1 MSIRESNGERFNSIP
16 EIAIISDEDLEHFY
30 NIYKP
35 EIHNTLRLSAN
46 FDVLENNQTFYND
59 LNSIV
64 KHYEDELRKK
74 LKSPNEKE
82 IVGQIYKRQ
91 EYYSIGTSFSNILGK
106 LHSTNKINELNG
118 YLQKNEFDYTVIV
131 EMRPTRNHLNV
142 YQIVLFNK
150 QQSKEL
156 FENLRFRYKLKFIIL
171 LWIFTLKITWTEVN
185 KCVVILDDFDCFFN
199 EENLNSLAQVVLA
212 FTKLE
217 EFKQIG
223 VKFILTTHCN
233 NYSKIAKSTNFYKIE
248 NNTIVK
254 HNNMFF
260 TKCDFSFSDK
270 KNHSYIHKFDCVHF
284 EENFNHLKSLKP
296 WKGIPM
302 FSIITGV
309 NGIGKTTL
317 LKYFNSIYS
326 KSFFISGLG
335 EMNIDFDKYL
345 DLLNEELTKK
355 NLGNTSLN
363 SFHPLNQI
371 NNQNERGIL
380 KKIIQENPLPIILKY
395 SANYHLPILI
405 ELIEIETINMF
416 LKLKNFKWRISIQ
429 DKTELVDISDPNLSE
444 KLISGYK
451 VGNFI
456 IRSINQIKFK
466 HEKSNVGY
474 YDLSPGERLLLSMY
488 LWEFDLNK
496 DDSLRGSVKPSA
508 KNRLDRYVLLLDE
521 PDVHLH
527 PSKFKHEIVDFLKQT
542 LVENLKFQVIMTTH
556 NPCTIALAQS
566 KDVFCMYSTNDY
578 IEIRE
583 ASASLVPPIEQL
595 SSGITIITQQLV
607 LVESDEDRIYFGEIC
622 RQLNELASSGN
633 SQFRL
638 FYGEQGQQV
647 RFVCPQFKEN
657 DEHKKVEKRE
667 KLLDISKN
675 LEKLL
680 TDKFNEYKNS
690 FISSTREITEKE
702 AEEKLRNQFKRSIP
716 EEKVK
721 KYVENLNR
729 LEKLP
734 NKFFE
739 DIEPNLDPSMID
751 IVTKMKTFFEES
763 YEELNPTSPRKTIES
778 LVKQVNYF
786 YNFQSMSRNYTF
798 GLLNGKNAS
807 TDSENIFIINT
818 DRNSL
823 ENYIF
828 DPINL
833 FFILRR
839 ENIKSKKS
847 NAITR
852 FVNEEIGKDKKLE
865 NNLRKENID
874 LDNWNQ
880 YFNQVKETTNL
891 KVLGSLLNLILKV
904 MQNFILKEDVIEIED
919 MSSENQDIEFLQPYN
934 IKLQYNS
941 HILNSNLP
949 METIKSFFGENDFVL
964 SRDNVLNYLIESSYN
979 FLISKEFVNGFR
991 KKFEKLND
999 LSKKS

>member
-1 MSIRESNGERFNSIP
+1 MYDQEFKSIP
-16 EIAIISDEDLEHFY
+16 EIAIIPDDDLKHVYEFK
-30 NIYKP
+30 IA
-35 EIHNTLRLSAN
+35 NTLRLSEN
-46 FDVLENNQTFYND
+46 FDILENVQTCYNEFR
-59 LNSIV
+59 S
-64 KHYEDELRKK
+64 KAKQFEDETRRIF
-74 LKSPNEKE
+74 KSQSLQQE
-82 IVGQIYKRQ
+82 IFNRPDL
-91 EYYSIGTSFSNILGK
+91 YSIGTSWKTFIRNLNHTS
-106 LHSTNKINELNG
+106 KIQGLND
-118 YLQKNEFDYTVIV
+118 YLQKNNFAYVVAVIIIAQQ
-131 EMRPTRNHLNV
+131 PANV
-142 YQIVLFNK
+142 LKISFFNNQSIQI
-150 QQSKEL
+150 QTT
-156 FENLRFRYKLKFIIL
+156 FENLEIKYKLQFIVL
-171 LWIFTLKITWTEVN
+171 LWIFSLKNTWKEVIE
-185 KCVVILDDFDCFFN
+185 CVIILDDFDCFLH
-199 EENLNSLAQVVLA
+199 EKDLNSLIDVVKE
-212 FTKLE
+212 FTTSSELN
-217 EFKQIG
+217 QIG

-233 NYSKIAKSTNFYKIE
+233 NYWKLLEVSKKSFLIKKFFKIE
-248 NNTIVK
+248 RKDNKYTFIEKVL
-254 HNNMFF
+254 
-260 TKCDFSFSDK
+260 SSDSSNK
-270 KNHSYIHKFDCVHF
+270 NNHSYIHKFDCVNL
-284 EENFNHLKSLKP
+284 EENFNHLKSFKQ
-296 WKGIPM
+296 WKEIPM

-326 KSFFISGLG
+326 KSFFKSGIEING
-335 EMNIDFDKYL
+335 EMNSQFMNYFNI
-345 DLLNEELTKK
+345 LNEQ
-355 NLGNTSLN
+355 LN
-363 SFHPLNQI
+363 NILFTDVFIDPYDR
-371 NNQNERGIL
+371 EVL
-380 KKIIQENPLPIILKY
+380 KKIIREIPLPISLKY
-395 SANYHLPILI
+395 YANYHLPILLELVKI
-405 ELIEIETINMF
+405 EKINKF
-416 LKLKNFKWRISIQ
+416 LKEKNFKWSI
-429 DKTELVDISDPNLSE
+429 KVEENGG
-444 KLISGYK
+444 GYG

-456 IRSINQIKFK
+456 IKSINQISFID
-466 HEKSNVGY
+466 EKSNVSFN
-474 YDLSPGERLLLSMY
+474 DLSPGERLLLSMY
-488 LWEFDLNK
+488 IWEFDLYK
-496 DDSLRGSVKPSA
+496 DDFIEGTVTKSSA
-508 KNRLDRYVLLLDE
+508 KDIKSSNRYVLLLDE

-542 LVENLKFQVIMTTH
+542 LIENLKIQVIMTTH

-566 KDVFCMYSTNDY
+566 TDVFCMYSTNGY

-583 ASASLVPPIEQL
+583 ASKSHVPPIEQL

-607 LVESDEDRIYFGEIC
+607 LVETDKDRIYFGEIC

-657 DEHKKVEKRE
+657 DEHEKTKKRE
-667 KLLDISKN
+667 KLLDIAKN
-675 LEKLL
+675 LEKIL

-690 FISSTREITEKE
+690 FISSTKEISKTEG
-702 AEEKLRNQFKRSIP
+702 EEKLKNQLKRSIP

-734 NKFFE
+734 NEYFK

-751 IVTKMKTFFEES
+751 IVNKMSNFFDKS

-807 TDSENIFIINT
+807 DSENIFIINT
-818 DRNSL
+818 DRSSL

-833 FFILRR
+833 FFILRK
-839 ENIKSKKS
+839 EKIKSRKAKD
-847 NAITR
+847 IKR
-852 FVNEEIGKDKKLE
+852 FVNEQIENANLKEALKD
-865 NNLRKENID
+865 NNID

-880 YFNQVKETTNL
+880 YFNQVKETAKL
-891 KVLGSLLNLILKV
+891 KVLESLLNLILNV
-904 MQNFILKEDVIEIED
+904 MENFILKEDVIEIED

-949 METIKSFFGENDFVL
+949 METIKSFFGENDFDLTGENVL
-964 SRDNVLNYLIESSYN
+964 SYLIESSYN